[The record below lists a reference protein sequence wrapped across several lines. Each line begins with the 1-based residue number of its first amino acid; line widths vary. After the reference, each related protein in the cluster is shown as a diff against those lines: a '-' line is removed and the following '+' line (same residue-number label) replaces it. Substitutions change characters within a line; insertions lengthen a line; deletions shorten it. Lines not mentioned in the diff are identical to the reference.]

1 MVLPPPGGGNTGCGD
16 CEGEDIGPQETEYGR
31 AIRCD
36 ETNSG
41 PLRGLGATGGGAR
54 VPQRWWEQKGIDW
67 KLARERTENAETEG
81 TTTDTAGAETTALAA
96 EATSESDTGS
106 EEGKE
111 GEESLGASGSSG
123 VEWSG
128 AETE

>member
-1 MVLPPPGGGNTGCGD
+1 MVLPPPGGSNTGSGD

-36 ETNSG
+36 ATDSG
-41 PLRGLGATGGGAR
+41 PLRGLGATGGDTG
-54 VPQRWWEQKGIDW
+54 PQRWWEQKEIDW
-67 KLARERTENAETEG
+67 KLARERIENSETEG
-81 TTTDTAGAETTALAA
+81 TTTDTAGAETTVPAG

-123 VEWSG
+123 AEWSR
-128 AETE
+128 AETD